1 MGVCEWQ
8 SRQSGELNKGFE
20 KPAATP
26 ATSNATF
33 VEELEESK
41 SRSERNRKNG
51 VNLLRKRTESY
62 NLSRD
67 ELQRV
72 IDQWIFNERNRLILS
87 DRLFNG
93 TTYERL
99 SEKYGLSTQQ
109 VKTIVY
115 KAMDRL
121 EKHL

>member
-1 MGVCEWQ
+1 M
-8 SRQSGELNKGFE
+8 RINI
-20 KPAATP
+20 
-26 ATSNATF
+26 
-33 VEELEESK
+33 
-41 SRSERNRKNG
+41 ER
-51 VNLLRKRTESY
+51 Y
-62 NLSRD
+62 NLSRS
-67 ELQRV
+67 ELQYL
-72 IDQWIFNERNRLILS
+72 IDQWIFNERHRIILA

-99 SEKYGLSTQQ
+99 AEKYDLSTQQ

>member
-1 MGVCEWQ
+1 M
-8 SRQSGELNKGFE
+8 
-20 KPAATP
+20 
-26 ATSNATF
+26 
-33 VEELEESK
+33 
-41 SRSERNRKNG
+41 RKN
-51 VNLLRKRTESY
+51 TERY
-62 NLSRD
+62 NLSMS
-67 ELQRV
+67 ELQYL
-72 IDQWIFNERNRLILS
+72 IDKWIFNERHRLILS

-99 SEKYGLSTQQ
+99 AEKYGLSTQQ

>member
-1 MGVCEWQ
+1 MRKNTE
-8 SRQSGELNKGFE
+8 RYNL
-20 KPAATP
+20 P
-26 ATSNATF
+26 
-33 VEELEESK
+33 
-41 SRSERNRKNG
+41 RSE
-51 VNLLRKRTESY
+51 
-62 NLSRD
+62 
-67 ELQRV
+67 LQYL
-72 IDQWIFNERNRLILS
+72 IDQWIFNERHRLILD

-99 SEKYGLSTQQ
+99 AEKYGLSTQQ

>member
-1 MGVCEWQ
+1 M
-8 SRQSGELNKGFE
+8 RIN
-20 KPAATP
+20 T
-26 ATSNATF
+26 
-33 VEELEESK
+33 
-41 SRSERNRKNG
+41 ER
-51 VNLLRKRTESY
+51 Y
-62 NLSRD
+62 NLSRA
-67 ELQRV
+67 ELQYY
-72 IDQWIFNERNRLILS
+72 IEQWIFNERNRLILA

-99 SEKYGLSTQQ
+99 AEKYDLSTQQ

>member
-1 MGVCEWQ
+1 M
-8 SRQSGELNKGFE
+8 
-20 KPAATP
+20 
-26 ATSNATF
+26 
-33 VEELEESK
+33 
-41 SRSERNRKNG
+41 RKN
-51 VNLLRKRTESY
+51 TERY
-62 NLSRD
+62 NLSRS
-67 ELQRV
+67 ELQYL

-99 SEKYGLSTQQ
+99 AGKYDLSTQQ
-109 VKTIVY
+109 VKNIVY